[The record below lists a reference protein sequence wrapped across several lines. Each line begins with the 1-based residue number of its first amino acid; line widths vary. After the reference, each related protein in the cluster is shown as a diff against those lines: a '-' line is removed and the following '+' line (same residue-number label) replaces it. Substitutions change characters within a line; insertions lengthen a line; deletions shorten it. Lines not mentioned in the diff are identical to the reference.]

1 MLSFA
6 VASSTVEVSLSLLRP
21 CRLPKLPL
29 RVAAALAFSA
39 VVIYPTRAGDF
50 RGCIF
55 PGWPRCCNVGARGL
69 GFSKVVFFSMFI
81 KLGCGFIKS
90 GTGVSVEA
98 VSHVFQ
104 TNMLDMLKQ
113 TGLSP
118 SDTMANPSLDYRHLY
133 WVGQLAWRFKAA
145 PF

>member
-39 VVIYPTRAGDF
+39 VVIYPTRASDF

-55 PGWPRCCNVGARGL
+55 PGWPRCCNVGLPFDQDALPECSRSRRVRRRG
-69 GFSKVVFFSMFI
+69 
-81 KLGCGFIKS
+81 
-90 GTGVSVEA
+90 
-98 VSHVFQ
+98 
-104 TNMLDMLKQ
+104 
-113 TGLSP
+113 
-118 SDTMANPSLDYRHLY
+118 
-133 WVGQLAWRFKAA
+133 
-145 PF
+145 